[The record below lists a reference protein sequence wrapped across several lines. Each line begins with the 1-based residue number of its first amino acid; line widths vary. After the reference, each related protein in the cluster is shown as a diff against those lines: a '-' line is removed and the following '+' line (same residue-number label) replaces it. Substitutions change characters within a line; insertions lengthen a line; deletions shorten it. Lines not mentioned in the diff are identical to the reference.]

1 MNKLHDHVKDD
12 PKALGSVLGKLDMLI
27 DEVSK
32 MKETDPKGKKEV
44 NGQGVD
50 FSSSNKQL

>member
-1 MNKLHDHVKDD
+1 
-12 PKALGSVLGKLDMLI
+12 
-27 DEVSK
+27 VSK

-50 FSSSNKQL
+50 FSSSNKQLWVAFWFMQPVTSEIPCCQDWEHAC